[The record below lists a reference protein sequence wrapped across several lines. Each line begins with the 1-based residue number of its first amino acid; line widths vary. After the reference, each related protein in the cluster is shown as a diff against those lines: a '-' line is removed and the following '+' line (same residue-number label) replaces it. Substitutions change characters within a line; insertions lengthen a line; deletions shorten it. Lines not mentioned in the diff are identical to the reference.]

1 MMPRLPV
8 DGNKVVEH
16 RITLGQYEREQ
27 LDTISTGYAVG
38 RVAEPLV
45 SLLSDVSALV
55 ALTSLL
61 EILGVID
68 LTGWAWNTA
77 LKIGGGAVDLAKD
90 IEKSLLGWVDDVK
103 NDLFM
108 TEGEARIALQQKIY
122 NLSQGSTIGQ
132 FASEA
137 EQAVPLPPGVS
148 YWLWVSTNAKNGIG
162 FFSGLLDRETG
173 VL

>member
-1 MMPRLPV
+1 MPRLPV

-27 LDTISTGYAVG
+27 LDTITTGYAVG

-45 SLLSDVSALV
+45 ALLSDVSALV

-77 LKIGGGAVDLAKD
+77 LKIGGGSVDLAKD
-90 IEKSLLGWVDDVK
+90 FEKSLLGWIDDVK
-103 NDLFM
+103 NDLFP
-108 TEGEARIALQQKIY
+108 TEGEARAALQMKIY
-122 NLSQGSTIGQ
+122 NLSQGSTIGEW
-132 FASEA
+132 ASEV
-137 EQAVPLPPGVS
+137 EQSVPLPPGIA

-173 VL
+173 VV